1 MKSVKVVTLT
11 ENYDFR
17 RLYNRGKSFVSPSL
31 VTYVMKNRSKNV
43 RMGITASKK
52 IGKAVQRNR
61 SRRIIMAAYR
71 EIMPDLKEG
80 YDFVFV
86 ARGKT
91 PYIKSTEILRCMK
104 KQLKQ
109 AGVLQ

>member
-1 MKSVKVVTLT
+1 MDIITLK
-11 ENYDFR
+11 ENRDFR
-17 RLYNRGKSFVSPSL
+17 RMYNRGKSFVSPML
-31 VTYVMKNRSKNV
+31 VTYVMKNRLQNV
-43 RMGITASKK
+43 RIGITASKK

-71 EIMPDLKEG
+71 QILPDIKDG
-80 YDFVFV
+80 YDFIFV

-91 PYIKSTEILRCMK
+91 PYIKSTDVLYCMK

-109 AGVLQ
+109 AGVLK